1 MRLEFEARGLELRR
15 PKCLKWVVSS
25 AAVAAW
31 AERAMGFSARAS
43 AIFAAAE
50 ASSAATEASSSVM
63 EASKPWANCASPW
76 RRWWCSLVASSVAQR
91 LASFSASRSPASTV
105 V

>member
-1 MRLEFEARGLELRR
+1 MRLEFEVRGLELKR
-15 PKCLKWVVSS
+15 PKCLEWAVSS

-31 AERAMGFSARAS
+31 AERALGFSARAS

-50 ASSAATEASSSVM
+50 ASSSVM
-63 EASKPWANCASPW
+63 EASKSWANCASPW

-91 LASFSASRSPASTV
+91 LAFISASRSPASTV